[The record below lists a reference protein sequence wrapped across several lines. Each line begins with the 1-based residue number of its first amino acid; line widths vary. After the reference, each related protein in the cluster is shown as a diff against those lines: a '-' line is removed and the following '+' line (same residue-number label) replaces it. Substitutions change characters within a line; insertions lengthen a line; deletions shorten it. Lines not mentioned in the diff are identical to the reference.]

1 MSLILHN
8 PYVSLNLSFIRLGV
22 VFPSFQAF
30 TSLETHM
37 RRIISLIYISPN
49 QQLRL
54 LGSSGV

>member
-8 PYVSLNLSFIRLGV
+8 PYLSLNLSFIRLSV

-30 TSLETHM
+30 TTVRKHEG
-37 RRIISLIYISPN
+37 IISLIYISPN

-54 LGSSGV
+54 LGSRGV